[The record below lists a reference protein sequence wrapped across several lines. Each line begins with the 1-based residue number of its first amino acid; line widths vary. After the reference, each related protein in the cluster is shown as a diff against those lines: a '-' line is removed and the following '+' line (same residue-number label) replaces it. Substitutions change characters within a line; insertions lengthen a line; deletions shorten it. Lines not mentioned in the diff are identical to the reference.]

1 MIEAAPFLNAFYADM
16 LGRTDRYLVAQGV
29 GSKDYAVA
37 WQADLGRPLMAIH
50 YDEARF
56 DDGDYHARIN
66 VHGQGSDIAI
76 DTGLRMALGILRS
89 TFDHVDNVVALR
101 GMTAIDPEE
110 MTLTIDPTNLAS
122 DIHSPG
128 LFIDQDCSPL
138 RLDNIEVNGLRTTLA
153 TSSSVT
159 ALHYVVAMIQYEA
172 RKRVGQRFAA
182 FEEDI

>member
-16 LGRTDRYLVAQGV
+16 LGRTDRYLAAQGI
-29 GSKDYAVA
+29 GSKDYAVV
-37 WQADLGRPLMAIH
+37 WQTNPARPLMAIH

-101 GMTAIDPEE
+101 GMTAIDPGER
-110 MTLTIDPTNLAS
+110 TLTIDPTNLAS

-138 RLDNIEVNGLRTTLA
+138 RLDNIEVNGLQTTLA
-153 TSSSVT
+153 TSSSVA

-172 RKRVGQRFAA
+172 RERVGKRFAA
-182 FEEDI
+182 FEGDI